1 MSYKKL
7 SSENIIVKQL
17 WLPAMILGMEPAD
30 KAS

>member
-7 SSENIIVKQL
+7 SENIIVKQL
-17 WLPAMILGMEPAD
+17 WLQAMTLGMEPAE